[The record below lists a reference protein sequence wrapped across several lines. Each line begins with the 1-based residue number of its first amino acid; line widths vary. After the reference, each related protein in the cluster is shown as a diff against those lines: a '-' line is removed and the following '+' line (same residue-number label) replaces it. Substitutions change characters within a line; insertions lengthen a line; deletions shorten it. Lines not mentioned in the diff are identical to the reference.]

1 MKKIKVAFSDFWSG
15 FDYNP
20 AGKKGYDNTFYR
32 LLSERYDIEIDNESP
47 DFLIFSV
54 FGNSHTNFRNCKKI
68 FYTGENRRPDFSICD
83 YAITFDYLDHPNHHR
98 FPLSALI
105 LSEKGI
111 KEFPKNFDLDSIKK
125 KKTKFC
131 NFVFSN
137 SNAQKRNYLFQEL
150 SKYKK
155 IDAGGI
161 VFNNIGHTVGDK
173 LEFLDQYKF
182 TIAFENS
189 EHEGYTTEKIVH
201 PKLVDSIPIYW
212 GNPLVSLDWNSKAFI
227 NYYDHKDIKSMID
240 FVKEVDNNEALYDE
254 MLLQPHYNEL
264 NIPKDHDLQGLLSFL
279 DRILTGEMQYKLLQ

>member
-1 MKKIKVAFSDFWSG
+1 MERIKIAFSDFWSG
-15 FDYNP
+15 FEYDP
-20 AGKKGYDNTFYR
+20 TGKSEYDNTFYR
-32 LLSERYDIEIDNESP
+32 LLSEKFPIEIDNKNP
-47 DFLIFSV
+47 DFLIFSA
-54 FGNSHTNFRNCKKI
+54 FGNRHASFNKCKKI

-83 YAITFDYLDHPNHHR
+83 YAITFDYHDHENHYR

-105 LSEKGI
+105 LSERGI
-111 KEFPKNFDLDSIKK
+111 KDYPKNADIDSLKR

-137 SNAQKRNYLFQEL
+137 PNAEARNKLFLEL

-155 IDAGGI
+155 VDAGGI

-173 LEFLDQYKF
+173 LEFLSEYKF

-212 GNPLVSLDWNSKAFI
+212 GNPLVSLDWNSSAFI
-227 NYYDHKDIKSMID
+227 NYYDFMDLNKVID
-240 FVKEVDNNEALYDE
+240 FIKEVDNDDNLYTE
-254 MLLQPHYNEL
+254 ILSQPHYTGDK
-264 NIPKDHDLQGLLSFL
+264 IPKDHNIEGLLDFFAK
-279 DRILTGEMQYKLLQ
+279 ILTPNEGK